1 MNVPPSLSQ
10 RRSSQ
15 GLRSYRSGLEAEAL
29 VAACLQEAGYVVLA
43 ERLKTPFGEIDL
55 LICTDECLVAVEVK
69 RRRCLNT
76 GAESLS
82 VRQKARLLAAFDF
95 IWATQEE
102 WHRPE
107 TRFDCVF
114 VDYSGAMKRI
124 KNAFRQE

>member
-1 MNVPPSLSQ
+1 MSIPPPLLQ

-29 VAACLQEAGYVVLA
+29 VAARLQEAGYVVLA

-55 LICTDECLVAVEVK
+55 LICTDECLVVVEVK
-69 RRRCLNT
+69 RRRCLKA
-76 GAESLS
+76 GAEALS
-82 VRQKARLLAAFDF
+82 EKQRTRLIAAFDF
-95 IWATQEE
+95 IWATKEE
-102 WHRPE
+102 WRRSE

-114 VDYSGAMKRI
+114 VDYAGTMKRI